1 MNTRITIPEFYP
13 VTCHT
18 DNIGMGSTFVAVQG
32 MKENGNDYIIKAL
45 ERGAHKIVVQ
55 ENSLLSSQ
63 IMQALEQYKAEL
75 IQVPDTRLALAQLSA
90 QAYNYPA
97 HKLRIIGITGTKG
110 KTTSSFLLAHVL
122 RNAGYRTALLSTV
135 KNRILDQEFGTH
147 LTTQQPDYLH
157 TFFNVCVEQ
166 QIDYVVM
173 EVAAQATSLHRVA
186 GIEFDGLIFTNFSQ
200 EHAEFYATQ
209 EDYFSAKTALFKQLK
224 QNGFVVINNDDE
236 RVSAFGKTLNTQI
249 TIGLHSGNIRAEI
262 ISSNLAGLTIRIIDQ
277 INASSN
283 KEYTMSNLVGNFN
296 VYNTLG
302 VYSVAQKIGL
312 SAEQIKQA
320 LLSFTGVPGRLQRFV
335 LPNKATAFIDYAHNP
350 SSFQA
355 VLSTVR
361 SLSSD
366 LIVVFGAGGD
376 RDATKRPIMGS
387 IVAQLADKII
397 ITSDNPRSEDPE
409 IIAQDI
415 MQGIN
420 AQKYGHKIVIEL
432 DREEAIKKAYAAS
445 HAGSMIMLLGKGPDE
460 YQIVKG
466 VKSYFS
472 EAAILRS
479 L

>member
-1 MNTRITIPEFYP
+1 VPTIYP

-18 DNIGMGSTFVAVQG
+18 DNIDTGFTFVAIQG

-63 IMQALEQYKAEL
+63 VMQALEQHKAEL
-75 IQVPDTRLALAQLSA
+75 IRVPNTRLALAQLSA

-97 HKLRIIGITGTKG
+97 RKLRIIGITGTKG

-122 RNAGYRTALLSTV
+122 RHAGYRTALLSTV
-135 KNRILDQEFGTH
+135 KNRILDQEFVTH

-173 EVAAQATSLHRVA
+173 EVAAQATSLQRVY

-209 EDYFSAKTALFKQLK
+209 EDYFSAKAVLFKQLK
-224 QNGFVVINNDDE
+224 QSGFAIINSDDE
-236 RVSAFGKTLNTQI
+236 RVCAFGKTLNTQI
-249 TIGLHSGNIRAEI
+249 TIGLYAGDIRAEV
-262 ISSNLAGLTIRIIDQ
+262 ISSNLAGLTVRIIDQ

-283 KEYTMSNLVGNFN
+283 QEYTISNLVGNFN
-296 VYNTLG
+296 VYNMLG
-302 VYSVAQKIGL
+302 VYAVAQKLGL
-312 SAEQIKQA
+312 SEEQIKQA
-320 LLSFTGVPGRLQRFV
+320 LVSFTGVPGRLQRFV
-335 LPNKATAFIDYAHNP
+335 LPNQATAFIDYAHNP

-376 RDATKRPIMGS
+376 RDNTKRPVMGS
-387 IVAQLADKII
+387 IVARLADKII
-397 ITSDNPRSEDPE
+397 ITSDNPRSEDPAV
-409 IIAQDI
+409 IAQHI
-415 MQGIN
+415 MQGID
-420 AQKYGHKIVIEL
+420 AQKCGHKIVIEL

-445 HAGSMIMLLGKGPDE
+445 QAESMIMLLGKGPDE
-460 YQIVKG
+460 YQIIKG
-466 VKSYFS
+466 VKSHFS